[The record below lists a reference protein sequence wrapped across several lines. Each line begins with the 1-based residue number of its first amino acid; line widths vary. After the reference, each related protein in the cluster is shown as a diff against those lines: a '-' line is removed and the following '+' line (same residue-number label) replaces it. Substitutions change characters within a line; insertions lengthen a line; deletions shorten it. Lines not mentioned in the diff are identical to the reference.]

1 MKHLSPFFFYGTKF
15 ADIYG
20 NSKQGVITMN
30 MKKHVGIA
38 GFGIYLPE
46 EYLTAKDISKETGGS
61 WTEEAVIEK
70 LGITKKTIP
79 GPTDG
84 TQEMGFKA
92 ALNCITEN
100 HLDPLEIDL
109 VICIG
114 EEWKEYPLTTS
125 AIYIQEK
132 LGAFNAYAFDL
143 QQRCCTCITAMKVAK
158 DMMLSDTTLNTV
170 LICGGYRNGDFIDYN
185 NPKVS
190 FMFNLAAGGGA
201 VILKKNYGKNEL
213 LETSIISDGS
223 FSRDVGVR
231 YGGIENPINCE
242 NSSIAYQSL
251 DVFDVQGM
259 KQRLNEKSTPNFLKV
274 IRTALEKSGYTE
286 KDLDYLAMLH
296 FKHSAHIYMLEEL
309 GLTEENSIYLN
320 EYGHI
325 GQFDQILS
333 LKLALDAGKIKDGDV
348 IATVAAGIGYA
359 WAANTIKWGPVAA
372 VSAQELEV

>member
-1 MKHLSPFFFYGTKF
+1 MS
-15 ADIYG
+15 I
-20 NSKQGVITMN
+20 Q
-30 MKKHVGIA
+30 KHVGIA
-38 GFGIYLPE
+38 GVGIYLPE
-46 EYLTAKDISKETGGS
+46 DYITAQDISNETGGT
-61 WTEEAVIEK
+61 WTEAAVMEK
-70 LGITKKTIP
+70 LGITRKTIP
-79 GPTDG
+79 GTSDG

-100 HLDPLEIDL
+100 NLDPLEIDL

-132 LGAFNAYAFDL
+132 LGAYNAYGFDL

-158 DMMLSDTTLNTV
+158 DMLLSDDALNTV

-185 NPKVS
+185 NSKVS

-201 VILKKNYGKNEL
+201 IVLKKNYGRNEL

-231 YGGIENPINCE
+231 YGGTENPITSDNF
-242 NSSIAYQSL
+242 SMAYKSL

-274 IRTALEKSGYTE
+274 IRNALEKSGYTE
-286 KDLDYLAMLH
+286 KALNYLAMLH
-296 FKHSAHIYMLEEL
+296 FKYSAHLYMLQEL
-309 GLTEENSIYLN
+309 GLTEKNSIYLR

-325 GQFDQILS
+325 GQIDQILS
-333 LKLALDAGKIKDGDV
+333 LKLGLEAGKIKDGDLV
-348 IATVAAGIGYA
+348 ATVAAGIGYA
-359 WAANTIKWGPVAA
+359 WAANVIKWGPIATA
-372 VSAQELEV
+372 